1 MKQQTAALRHTHLPT
16 IPHFDP
22 LGVSRAPEAK
32 PRAGLGRTTF
42 PLRTSPLRGDA
53 DHLGN
58 GVITTSPIPTCS
70 PAEARP
76 LTPAPSHTANLRP
89 PVTTP
94 RSAPQRLNSS
104 IADHTRST
112 RQGLTH
118 QRTGLLASLPPL
130 STRMHKILV
139 LGDQDNA
146 YAAGNLQRGGK
157 NTAASDHA
165 WAMTRA
171 VAADAVRAG
180 WSRAS
185 FVQVML
191 DGPYKAGQHARTLHH
206 RRGYDKAAA
215 WLQRAWDGAQQYV
228 LSTDPISTR
237 QDFHAAL
244 AAFRSRIECTPWK
257 GIASK
262 TDLRNLIA
270 RMDICARTGSWD
282 HTVSERDLAE
292 RMGCSRTTA
301 HNSNQRLLHAK
312 ALRRLDNG
320 SPTDGARW
328 MLISHLPSPTSHHWS
343 THKGPEAGGAM
354 SGPNPRQ
361 TEEGANI
368 DTLAAAQVMHQDA
381 FAHRGLGSTG
391 LAILAALAELDGQ
404 TIKELQTTATVSRP
418 TAYRQIKTL
427 RALGLVARVGE
438 LYHLSPTALEGMGAH
453 TQECTD
459 PVTSWDDAA
468 RRLGTHG
475 VGGRR
480 RQRHQAQRAHWLRVQ
495 ARLAEHRRTARPED
509 PVPHPSVA
517 PLHLVRP
524 DSCAVDP
531 TTGEVI
537 DGLYMATDGQW
548 IWHQDEPFDTPVKTN
563 AFVRDDPGMGKV
575 AA

>member
-1 MKQQTAALRHTHLPT
+1 M
-16 IPHFDP
+16 
-22 LGVSRAPEAK
+22 
-32 PRAGLGRTTF
+32 
-42 PLRTSPLRGDA
+42 
-53 DHLGN
+53 
-58 GVITTSPIPTCS
+58 
-70 PAEARP
+70 
-76 LTPAPSHTANLRP
+76 
-89 PVTTP
+89 
-94 RSAPQRLNSS
+94 
-104 IADHTRST
+104 
-112 RQGLTH
+112 TH

-180 WSRAS
+180 WSRVS

-270 RMDICARTGSWD
+270 RMDICARAGSWD

-292 RMGCSRTTA
+292 QMGCSRTTA
-301 HNSNQRLLHAK
+301 HNSNQRLLRAK
-312 ALRRLDNG
+312 LLRQLDNG

-328 MLISHLPSPTSHHWS
+328 MLISRLPSTTSHHWS
-343 THKGPEAGGAM
+343 TPKGPEAGGAM
-354 SGPNPRQ
+354 SGPDVRQ
-361 TEEGANI
+361 TDTGADI
-368 DTLAAAQVMHQDA
+368 DSRAAGQLMHLDA
-381 FAHRGLGSTG
+381 FAHHGLGGSG
-391 LAILAALAELDGQ
+391 LAVIAALAERDGQ
-404 TIKELQTTATVSRP
+404 SLTEIQASASTSRP
-418 TAYRQIKTL
+418 TAYRQLGMLK
-427 RALGLVARVGE
+427 ALGLIQQEGE
-438 LYHLSPTALEGMGAH
+438 LYHLSPAALEGIGTP
-453 TQECTD
+453 TQECD
-459 PVTSWDDAA
+459 IPVAGWSDTAE
-468 RRLGTHG
+468 RLGTAG
-475 VGGRR
+475 TGQRR
-480 RQRHQAQRAHWLRVQ
+480 RRHHDTQRSHWRHEQV
-495 ARLAEHRRTARPED
+495 RLAERRRAAQHAPL
-509 PVPHPSVA
+509 PHPSMA
-517 PLHLVRP
+517 QPQYVRA
-524 DSCAVDP
+524 DGCAIDP

-537 DGLYMATDGQW
+537 VGLYVATDGRW
-548 IWHQDEPFDTPVKTN
+548 VW
-563 AFVRDDPGMGKV
+563 G